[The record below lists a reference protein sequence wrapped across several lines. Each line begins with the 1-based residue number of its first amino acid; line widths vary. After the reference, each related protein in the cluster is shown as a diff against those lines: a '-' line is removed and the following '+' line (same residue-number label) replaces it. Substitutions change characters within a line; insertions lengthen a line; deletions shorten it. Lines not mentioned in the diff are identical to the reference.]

1 MVWLLVEEARDA
13 LPLPNHPQCERD
25 VRFVISTSP
34 HAPIPRSG
42 SSNRPTVKGV
52 GARQLSYFTDVRSYA
67 GYRVVYAVDAKLI
80 AAG

>member
-1 MVWLLVEEARDA
+1 MVGLHAATRSKAMNTMPSQVVA
-13 LPLPNHPQCERD
+13 PL
-25 VRFVISTSP
+25 
-34 HAPIPRSG
+34 PRSG

-52 GARQLSYFTDVRSYA
+52 GARQSSFFLPMPFVA